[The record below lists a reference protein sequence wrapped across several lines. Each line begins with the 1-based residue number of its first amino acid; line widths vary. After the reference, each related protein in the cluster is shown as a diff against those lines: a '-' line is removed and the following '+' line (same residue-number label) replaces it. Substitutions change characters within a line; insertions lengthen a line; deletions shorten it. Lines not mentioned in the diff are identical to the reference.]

1 MVHSYLRDILLQQ
14 LKFDPFSIISGQNK
28 LGDLRIYFIL
38 GGGAGT
44 SWHNLCTIKAWQ
56 LVYNNTKTGWYA
68 LTDILSQ

>member
-1 MVHSYLRDILLQQ
+1 MVHSYLRDDSLQQ

-28 LGDLRIYFIL
+28 LGDLRINFIL

-44 SWHNLCTIKAWQ
+44 T
-56 LVYNNTKTGWYA
+56 TKTGWYA